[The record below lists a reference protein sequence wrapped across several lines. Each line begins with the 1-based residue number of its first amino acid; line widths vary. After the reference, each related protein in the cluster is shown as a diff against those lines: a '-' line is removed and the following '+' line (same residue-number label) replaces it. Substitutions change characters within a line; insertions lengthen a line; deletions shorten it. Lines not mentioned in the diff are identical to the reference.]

1 MSVSLI
7 TGCKMHQN
15 AVEAWKGTRHR
26 LLAGVSGCDSNRVRS
41 LDMTEDNGLISA
53 LWLWGNSSGIPGVV
67 LMVMEWHL
75 ALARR
80 FIGFYFSYELKIRG
94 EKKNQSSI

>member
-7 TGCKMHQN
+7 TGCRMHQN
-15 AVEAWKGTRHR
+15 AMEAWKGTRHR
-26 LLAGVSGCDSNRVRS
+26 LLAGVSGYDSNQVRS

-53 LWLWGNSSGIPGVV
+53 LWLWGSSSGIPGAVS
-67 LMVMEWHL
+67 MATERHL

-80 FIGFYFSYELKIRG
+80 FIGFYFSFKLKIRG
-94 EKKNQSSI
+94 E